1 MECFIPVV
9 KHRSEEEPEGYVV
22 DNPAGYEFAGITS
35 TVNCFVFWY
44 KKSNPTP
51 KKIIQKRRVKQS

>member
-22 DNPAGYEFAGITS
+22 DNPAGYEFAGITQPQRKL
-35 TVNCFVFWY
+35 Y
-44 KKSNPTP
+44 RKGG
-51 KKIIQKRRVKQS
+51 